1 MKTVTFFIPLL
12 LLGLFVVIHRVVAQT
27 TTDSIAYYKQ
37 LAINPHQS
45 QDIIDAYWFFENS
58 KENNLQQQ
66 QFAAA
71 VHDLRV
77 LAIIHYDLGMYYES
91 ESAITQAIEL
101 IENKNLGDSLQ
112 AGCYNQLG
120 KIYRQLNNA
129 DWAIKYYNRA
139 LSYTTKARDSFIIL
153 NNIGNIYKEQ
163 NQWQQAETYLQRAYS
178 ISRQLQ
184 DSTELARVLDN
195 LSFVHYKLG
204 DIQALTSMLEALEIR
219 KKYNDHKG
227 IYASYKNLASYY
239 LEQNQLQQAAFYA
252 DQAFQTAQLINSPA
266 YLKNA
271 LGFFSQLSND
281 PYFSHYKKITDSLE
295 ISYLQQQNKFAAI
308 KYDFNKEQLK
318 TYQAQLQQQKEKSRK
333 QLFQLLF
340 ALLSIVASLII
351 YLLVANYRRNTRK
364 KIEQTENRISIK
376 IHDEVANDLF
386 RVMNKIQHQAS
397 PTEVL
402 DDIEHIYDKTR
413 DISKEISAIDVEI
426 DFESRLN
433 DLLLTY
439 KNEKVNVITRNKHT
453 IPWNKVSSFKKIALY
468 RVLQE
473 LMTNMKKHS
482 QASLVVI
489 LFSIEKNKI
498 FIKYTDNGIGNE
510 IFTKNGLQNAE
521 TRIKSVGGQFNF
533 ESSKGRGFKAE
544 IIL

>member
-37 LAINPHQS
+37 LAINPYQS

-101 IENKNLGDSLQ
+101 IENKNLDDSLQ

-204 DIQALTSMLEALEIR
+204 DNQALTSMLEALEIR

-295 ISYLQQQNKFAAI
+295 SSYLQQQNKFAAI

>member
-252 DQAFQTAQLINSPA
+252 DQAFQTAQLVNSPA

-521 TRIKSVGGQFNF
+521 TRIESVGGQFNF

>member
-178 ISRQLQ
+178 ISRQLK

-295 ISYLQQQNKFAAI
+295 SSYLQQQNKFAAI

>member
-1 MKTVTFFIPLL
+1 MTFFIPLL

-178 ISRQLQ
+178 ISRQLK

-295 ISYLQQQNKFAAI
+295 SSYLQQQNKFAAI

-413 DISKEISAIDVEI
+413 DISKEISAVDVEI

>member
-178 ISRQLQ
+178 ISRQLK

-295 ISYLQQQNKFAAI
+295 SSYLQQQNKFAAI

-413 DISKEISAIDVEI
+413 DISKEISAVDVEI

>member
-1 MKTVTFFIPLL
+1 MTFFIPLL

-295 ISYLQQQNKFAAI
+295 SSYLQQQNKFAAI

>member
-37 LAINPHQS
+37 LAINPYQS

-66 QFAAA
+66 QFAEA

-163 NQWQQAETYLQRAYS
+163 NQWQQAETYLQRAFS

-204 DIQALTSMLEALEIR
+204 DNQALTSMLEALEIR

-295 ISYLQQQNKFAAI
+295 SSYLQQQNKFAAI

-318 TYQAQLQQQKEKSRK
+318 TYQAQLLQQKEKSRK

>member
-295 ISYLQQQNKFAAI
+295 SSYLQQQNKFAAI

>member
-66 QFAAA
+66 QFAEA

-204 DIQALTSMLEALEIR
+204 DNQALTSMLEALEIR

-295 ISYLQQQNKFAAI
+295 SSYLQQQNKFAAI

-351 YLLVANYRRNTRK
+351 YLLVANYRRKTRK